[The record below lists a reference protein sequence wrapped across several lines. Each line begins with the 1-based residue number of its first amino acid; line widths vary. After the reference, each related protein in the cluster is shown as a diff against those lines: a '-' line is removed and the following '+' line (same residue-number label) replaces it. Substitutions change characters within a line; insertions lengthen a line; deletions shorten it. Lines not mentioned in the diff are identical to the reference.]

1 MATYKL
7 TYFNGRGRAE
17 IIRFIFV
24 QAGVDYEDNRV
35 GGEDW
40 VKYKPTTPYGTL
52 PVLEVDGKML
62 AGSGGI
68 ARFLAERFGLAGSND
83 FENAEIA
90 SIIDTGVDLAQKLGA
105 VHSEKD
111 ETRKADL
118 QKEMGEVV
126 FPKFMGI
133 FEKLINANGT
143 PEGWVYGSKVTYADF
158 TLYNI
163 FDWVIFDWVKDV
175 PNLFD
180 IVKYPGLQKMRKSV
194 AELPNVAKW
203 IATRPKTDY

>member
-17 IIRFIFV
+17 TIRFIFV

-40 VKYKPTTPYGTL
+40 AKFKPTTPYGSV

-62 AGSGGI
+62 AGSGVV

-90 SIIDTGVDLAQKLGA
+90 SIIDTGVDLAEKFGA
-105 VHSEKD
+105 VHFEKD
-111 ETRKADL
+111 ETKKAEL

-126 FPKFMGI
+126 FPKFMVI

-143 PEGWVYGSKVTYADF
+143 PEGWVYGSKATYADF

-163 FDWVIFDWVKDV
+163 FEWVKDV

-180 IVKYPGLQKMRKSV
+180 KYPGIKKLRKSV

-203 IATRPKTDY
+203 ISTRPKTDY

>member
-7 TYFNGRGRAE
+7 TYFNVRGRAE
-17 IIRFIFV
+17 TIRFIFA

-35 GGEDW
+35 AGEEW
-40 VKYKPTTPYGTL
+40 VKFKPTTPYGSL

-62 AGSGGI
+62 AGSEGI
-68 ARFLAERFGLAGSND
+68 ARFLGERFGLAGSND
-83 FENAEIA
+83 FENADIA
-90 SIIDTGVDLAQKLGA
+90 SIIDTAGDLAKKLVA
-105 VHSEKD
+105 AHFEKD
-111 ETRKADL
+111 ETKKAEL

-143 PEGWVYGSKVTYADF
+143 PEGWVYGSKVTYADL
-158 TLYNI
+158 TLYN
-163 FDWVIFDWVKDV
+163 VFDWVKDV

-180 IVKYPGLQKMRKSV
+180 KYPGIQKMRKSV

-203 IATRPKTDY
+203 IATRPKTDH